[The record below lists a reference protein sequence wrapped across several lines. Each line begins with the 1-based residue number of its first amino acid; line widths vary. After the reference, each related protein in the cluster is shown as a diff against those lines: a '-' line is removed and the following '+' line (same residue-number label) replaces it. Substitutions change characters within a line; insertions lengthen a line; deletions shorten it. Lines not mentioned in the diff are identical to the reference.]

1 MRKSRRLG
9 VIAAVSGLLAAGGIT
24 VGLAVTASANTA
36 DLCSSTTTCTVG
48 PDTIVSPSAISAQ
61 VTMESGSAQDAVVK
75 WSATCSPGGTAQTGT
90 STSAATPISVPI
102 TLGVTDPTSCTV
114 SATMTTTEPAT
125 NPGTVLL
132 VLNYT
137 PAAAPT
143 PTTTATS
150 TPPPTSGGLI
160 LKGYANKCVDDN
172 GNSSALRTKIAIWTC
187 NDSDK
192 AQLWHFASNGE
203 LQHNG
208 MCANDKASGGNGSP
222 IILYTCNGA
231 SNEVWSHLAN
241 GEFKLK
247 ARGGTVCL
255 DDPAYSTK
263 NGTQLI
269 VYSCKDSTNQRW
281 YQP

>member
-24 VGLAVTASANTA
+24 AGLAVTASANTA
-36 DLCSSTTTCTVG
+36 GLCDSTTGCTV
-48 PDTIVSPSAISAQ
+48 TETVISPSAVTAQ
-61 VTMESGSAQDAVVK
+61 VSMESGDAQDATVN
-75 WSATCSPGGTAQTGT
+75 WTATCSPGGTAQAGTGT
-90 STSAATPISVPI
+90 ATLAPFSVNI
-102 TLGVTDPTSCTV
+102 TLGVTNPTSCSV
-114 SATMTTTEPAT
+114 SATMAT
-125 NPGTVLL
+125 SGGGDVLL

-143 PTTTATS
+143 PTATS
-150 TPPPTSGGLI
+150 TPPPSSGGLI

-187 NDSDK
+187 NNSDK

-222 IILYTCNGA
+222 VILYTCNGA

-269 VYSCKDSTNQRW
+269 VYSCKVSTNQRW